1 MGCAAGIDVR
11 PLRLVEA
18 FFPDSFTPL
27 ALFLLPTFPFLASPA
42 SVLPSPL
49 LLLPSSTLQLLCPIL
64 TLQLKPTSPPVD
76 LTRQTG

>member
-18 FFPDSFTPL
+18 FLPDSFTPL

-49 LLLPSSTLQLLCPIL
+49 LLL
-64 TLQLKPTSPPVD
+64 QLKPTSPPVD